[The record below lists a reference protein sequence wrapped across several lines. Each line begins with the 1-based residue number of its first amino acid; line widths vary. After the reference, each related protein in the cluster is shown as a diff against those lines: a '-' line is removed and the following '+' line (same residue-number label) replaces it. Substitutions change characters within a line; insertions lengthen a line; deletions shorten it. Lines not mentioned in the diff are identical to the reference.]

1 MILRY
6 LTLHFTMIDRCILI
20 LTIQHQGI
28 MYYFYGIWPLYFACQ
43 QMPLAILV
51 RIIDGVGKLRES
63 L

>member
-1 MILRY
+1 
-6 LTLHFTMIDRCILI
+6 MIDRCILI